1 MPYFALQDMTK
12 LYYEE
17 QGKGQPVLMVHGW
30 SGSHES
36 MADVVD
42 ILKDRCRCIT
52 YDHRGHGV
60 SDKPMGGYSI
70 EQLARDLHELVCYLD
85 LQDFVLAGHSM
96 GGQVVLSYVEQ
107 FGCERL
113 SKLMI
118 WDMSP
123 KLLTE
128 GDWNKGLRAT
138 YTREDLLGDLNLMA
152 QDFSEYLWH
161 FRRMTTPEVAALPE
175 SAKELVKPGLVAGLY
190 PPALSALWVTMCTS
204 DFCPMLDKI
213 TVPLG
218 YIYPDSGIYP
228 YATAEYFRDHVP
240 APTTIFTI
248 KNAPHS
254 MQKYCPEETAQA
266 VLEMM
271 KK

>member
-17 QGKGQPVLMVHGW
+17 QGTGRPVLMVHGW

-42 ILKDRCRCIT
+42 ILKDHCRCIT

-128 GDWNKGLRAT
+128 GDWNKGLRAA

-161 FRRMTTPEVAALPE
+161 FRRTTTPEVAALPE

-248 KNAPHS
+248 DNAPHS

>member
-1 MPYFALQDMTK
+1 MPYFAAQDRTK

-17 QGKGQPVLMVHGW
+17 QGKGQTVVMVHGW

-36 MADVVD
+36 MAAVVD
-42 ILKDRCRCIT
+42 ILKDHCRCIT

-60 SDKPMGGYSI
+60 SDKPMDGYSI

-85 LQDFVLAGHSM
+85 LHDFVLAGHSM

-128 GDWNKGLRAT
+128 GDWKQGLRVT
-138 YTREDLLGDLNLMA
+138 YTKDDLLRDLNMMA
-152 QDFSEYLWH
+152 QDFSEYLWN
-161 FRRMTTPEVAALPE
+161 FRRMTVPEIAALPE
-175 SAKELVKPGLVAGLY
+175 TAKDLVKPGLVAGMY
-190 PPALSALWVTMCTS
+190 PPALRGLWVTMCTS
-204 DFCPMLDKI
+204 DFRPMLDKI

-218 YIYPDSGIYP
+218 YIYPDGGIYP
-228 YATAEYFRDHVP
+228 YSTAEYFRDHVQGP
-240 APTTIFTI
+240 VTIFVVE
-248 KNAPHS
+248 NAPHS
-254 MQKYCPEETAQA
+254 MQRYRPAETAQV

>member
-138 YTREDLLGDLNLMA
+138 YTREDLLGDLSLMA

-190 PPALSALWVTMCTS
+190 PPALMGLWVTMCTS

-248 KNAPHS
+248 DNAPHS
-254 MQKYCPEETAQA
+254 MQKYCPEETVQA